1 VSVEEINF
9 EEIYQDAEEA
19 IKDNPPTL
27 LYQRAI
33 NGAIIALGYAE
44 ILLSKALA
52 DYGPEQGIKYP
63 DTAYYLPVIR
73 SLSGEEVTKLGQLQ
87 PILNRMRDQV
97 KESDVSFNMARL
109 AGESTAYAAE
119 IIETVHYLRY
129 GHQHVEPWT
138 GFIEDPIMRKYGIL
152 MVDWTIPGE
161 AVIVGKAK
169 SSEDLGKIGRELMSM
184 GMMTFYCN
192 EVCEQIFEAKVK
204 VGKDFFQ
211 FPLGN
216 FTQVIHAVNYALRA
230 GIAFGGIE
238 PGLREHHRDYQ
249 RRRIRCFVLHMGE
262 IDDVQVAA
270 HFAAIFLGFPV
281 ICDTELPE
289 DHQIPGW
296 YESHTDYDTMINYA
310 MELRG
315 IKIQIVDIPVP
326 VAIGPSFEGETI
338 RRGDMHCEF
347 GGGKQTGFELVR
359 SVSADEIEDGKI
371 TVEGPDLEEIGEGNG
386 APIAIWVKVYGK
398 KMRDDF
404 EGVIERRIHD
414 FLNYG
419 EGLWHMGQR
428 DINWM
433 RVSKDAFEKGFRLNH
448 YGEII
453 LAKLKNE
460 FPAIVDRVEI
470 FISTEQ
476 AKVDELI
483 DQAREVYVGR
493 DKRLDELNDEA
504 VDTFYSCILC
514 QSFAPAQVCV
524 VSPDRTG
531 LCGAVSWLDGSASY
545 EIDPHGPCQP
555 IDVSAGPTDE
565 VKGQWDS
572 VNEYV
577 FENSQRKT
585 EVLNLYSIMEFP
597 MTSCGC
603 FEAISAIVPEAN
615 GVMVTTREHGGETP
629 CGMNF
634 STLAGSVGGGMQTP
648 GFMGHAKAYIL
659 SDKFIKAEGG
669 LGRIVWMPKEL
680 KEFLGEDLKKTAE
693 NQGLGTDFVDK
704 IADETVGTG
713 AEDILSFLEEKG
725 HPALTMDP
733 LM

>member
-1 VSVEEINF
+1 MSVEELNF
-9 EEIYQDAEEA
+9 EEIYKDAEEA
-19 IKDNPPTL
+19 IKDNPPTRL
-27 LYQRAI
+27 FQRAI
-33 NGAIIALGYAE
+33 DGAIIACGYAE
-44 ILLSKALA
+44 ILLSKALS
-52 DYGPEQGIKYP
+52 DYGPDAKVGYP
-63 DTAYYLPVIR
+63 DTAYFLPVIR

-87 PILNRMRDQV
+87 PILNRMRAQI
-97 KESDVSFNMARL
+97 KENEVTFEMARL
-109 AGESTAYAAE
+109 AGETTAYAAE

-129 GHQHVEPWT
+129 GHRHVEPWT

-169 SSEDLGKIGRELMSM
+169 TTEDLGNIARELMSM
-184 GMMTFYCN
+184 GMMTFFCN
-192 EVCEQIFEAKVK
+192 EVCEQVFEAKVK
-204 VGKDFFQ
+204 VGKDYFQ

-216 FTQVIHAVNYALRA
+216 FTQVIHVVNYALRA

-238 PGLREHHRDYQ
+238 PGLRDHHRDYQ
-249 RRRIRCFVLHMGE
+249 RRRIRAFILHLGE

-281 ICDTELPE
+281 ICDSELPE

-296 YESHTDYDTMINYA
+296 YESHPDYETMVKYA
-310 MELRG
+310 MEVRG
-315 IKIQIVDIPVP
+315 VKVEIVDIPVP
-326 VAIGPSFEGETI
+326 IAIGPSFEGETI
-338 RRGDMHCEF
+338 RRGDMHVEF
-347 GGGKQTGFELVR
+347 GGGKQTGFEIVR
-359 SVSADEIEDGKI
+359 SVTADEIEDGKI
-371 TVEGPDLEEIGEGNG
+371 TVEGPDTDEVEEGSGLPIG
-386 APIAIWVKVYGK
+386 IWVKVYGK
-398 KMRDDF
+398 KMQDDF
-404 EGVIERRIHD
+404 EGVLERRLHD
-414 FLNYG
+414 FFNYG

-433 RVSKDAFEKGFRLNH
+433 RISKDAFEKGFRLEH

-470 FISTEQ
+470 FITTDQAKVEELMEQ
-476 AKVDELI
+476 AK
-483 DQAREVYVGR
+483 EVYTER
-493 DKRLDELNDEA
+493 DKRLEELSDES

-524 VSPDRTG
+524 VTPDRTG
-531 LCGAVSWLDGSASY
+531 LCGAVSWLDGRASY
-545 EIDPHGPCQP
+545 EIDPNGPCRP
-555 IDVSAGPTDE
+555 IDVSEDPTDPE
-565 VKGQWDS
+565 KGQWES

-585 EVLNLYSIMEFP
+585 EILNLYSIMEYP

-603 FEAISAIVPEAN
+603 FEAISALVPEAN

-648 GFMGHAKAYIL
+648 GFMGHSKQYIL

-669 LGRIVWMPKEL
+669 LARLVWMPKSL
-680 KEFLGEDLKKTAE
+680 KESLGDDLKKAAE
-693 NQGLGTDFVDK
+693 DAGLGADFVDK
-704 IADETVGTG
+704 IADETVGTSG
-713 AEDILSFLEEKG
+713 EEILPFLEEKG
-725 HPALTMDP
+725 HPALNMDP

>member
-1 VSVEEINF
+1 MSVEELNF
-9 EEIYQDAEEA
+9 EEIYKDAEEA
-19 IKDNPPTL
+19 IKDNPPTRL
-27 LYQRAI
+27 FQRAI
-33 NGAIIALGYAE
+33 NGAIIACGYAE

-52 DYGPEQGIKYP
+52 DYGPDAKVGYP
-63 DTAYYLPVIR
+63 DTAYFLPVIR
-73 SLSGEEVTKLGQLQ
+73 SLSGEEVTQLGQLQ
-87 PILNRMRDQV
+87 PILNRMRAQI
-97 KESDVSFNMARL
+97 KENEVNFEMARL
-109 AGESTAYAAE
+109 AGETTAYAAE

-129 GHQHVEPWT
+129 GHRHVEPWT

-161 AVIVGKAK
+161 AVIIGKAK
-169 SSEDLGKIGRELMSM
+169 TTEDLGNIARELMSM
-184 GMMTFYCN
+184 GMMTFFCN
-192 EVCEQIFEAKVK
+192 EVCEQVFEAKVK
-204 VGKDFFQ
+204 VGKDYFQ

-216 FTQVIHAVNYALRA
+216 FTQVIHVVNYALRA

-238 PGLREHHRDYQ
+238 PGLRDHHRDYQ
-249 RRRIRCFVLHMGE
+249 RRRIRAFILHLGE

-281 ICDTELPE
+281 ICDSELPE

-296 YESHTDYDTMINYA
+296 YESHPDYETMVKYA
-310 MELRG
+310 MEVRG
-315 IKIQIVDIPVP
+315 VKVEIVDIPVP
-326 VAIGPSFEGETI
+326 IAIGPSFEGETI
-338 RRGDMHCEF
+338 RRGDMHVEF
-347 GGGKQTGFELVR
+347 GGGKQTGFEIVR
-359 SVSADEIEDGKI
+359 SVTADEIEDGKI
-371 TVEGPDLEEIGEGNG
+371 TVEGPDTDEVEEGSGLPIG
-386 APIAIWVKVYGK
+386 IWVKVYGK
-398 KMRDDF
+398 KMQDDF
-404 EGVIERRIHD
+404 EGVLERRLHD
-414 FLNYG
+414 FFNYG

-433 RVSKDAFEKGFRLNH
+433 RISKDAFEKGFRLEH

-470 FISTEQ
+470 FITTDQAKVEELMEQ
-476 AKVDELI
+476 AK
-483 DQAREVYVGR
+483 EVYTER
-493 DKRLDELNDEA
+493 DKRLEELSDES

-524 VSPDRTG
+524 VTPDRTG
-531 LCGAVSWLDGSASY
+531 LCGAVSWLDGRASY
-545 EIDPHGPCQP
+545 EIDPNGPCRP
-555 IDVSAGPTDE
+555 IDVSEDPVDPE
-565 VKGQWDS
+565 KGQWES

-585 EVLNLYSIMEFP
+585 EILNLYSIMEYP

-603 FEAISAIVPEAN
+603 FEAISALVPEAN

-648 GFMGHAKAYIL
+648 GFMGHSKQYIL

-669 LGRIVWMPKEL
+669 LARLVWMPKSL
-680 KEFLGEDLKKTAE
+680 KESLGDDLKKAAE
-693 NQGLGTDFVDK
+693 DAGLGADFVDK
-704 IADETVGTG
+704 IADETVGTTG
-713 AEDILSFLEEKG
+713 EEILPFLEEKG
-725 HPALTMDP
+725 HPALNMDP

>member
-1 VSVEEINF
+1 MSVEELNF
-9 EEIYQDAEEA
+9 EQLYQEAEEK
-19 IKDNPPTL
+19 IKDNPPTRL
-27 LYQRAI
+27 FQRAI
-33 NGAIIALGYAE
+33 NGAIIACGYAE

-52 DYGPEQGIKYP
+52 EYGPDHKVGYP
-63 DTAYYLPVIR
+63 DTAYFLPVIR
-73 SLSGEEVTKLGQLQ
+73 SLSGEEVTQLGQL
-87 PILNRMRDQV
+87 PAILNRMRSQV

-109 AGESTAYAAE
+109 AGETTAYAAE
-119 IIETVHYLRY
+119 IIETVNYLRY
-129 GHQHVEPWT
+129 GHQHVDPWT

-169 SSEDLGKIGRELMSM
+169 SSEALGKMVRELQAK
-184 GMMTFYCN
+184 GMMNFFCN
-192 EVCEQIFEAKVK
+192 EVCEQIYEAKVK

-216 FTQVIHAVNYALRA
+216 FTQVIHVVNYALRA
-230 GIAFGGIE
+230 GIAFAGIE
-238 PGLREHHRDYQ
+238 PGLREQHRDYQ
-249 RRRIRCFVLHMGE
+249 RRRIMAFVLHLGE

-296 YESHTDYDTMINYA
+296 YESHTDYETMVSYA

-315 IKIQIVDIPVP
+315 IKIKILDIPVP
-326 VAIGPSFEGETI
+326 ITIGPSFEGETI
-338 RRGDMHCEF
+338 RKGDMHVEF
-347 GGGKQTGFELVR
+347 GGNRTTAFELVTTAE
-359 SVSADEIEDGKI
+359 ADELTDGKI
-371 TVEGPDLEEIGEGNG
+371 TLEGPDIDTVEEGGRMPLGIV
-386 APIAIWVKVYGK
+386 VKVYGK
-398 KMRDDF
+398 KFQEDF
-404 EGVIERRIHD
+404 EGVMERRLHH
-414 FLNYG
+414 FFNFG

-433 RVSKDAFEKGFRLNH
+433 RISKDAFEKGFRLKH
-448 YGEII
+448 IGEIL
-453 LAKLKNE
+453 LAKYKNE

-470 FISTEQ
+470 NLYTEE
-476 AKVDELI
+476 AKVNELLEKAKERYI
-483 DQAREVYVGR
+483 AR
-493 DKRLDELNDEA
+493 DKRLEALSDES

-524 VSPDRTG
+524 VTPDRTG
-531 LCGAVSWLDGSASY
+531 LCGAVSWLDGRASY
-545 EIDPHGPCQP
+545 EIDPMGPCRP
-555 IDVSAGPTDE
+555 IDVTAAPVDADR
-565 VKGQWDS
+565 GQWES

-615 GVMVTTREHGGETP
+615 GVMITTREHGGETP

-648 GFMGHAKAYIL
+648 GFMGHSKSYVL
-659 SDKFIKAEGG
+659 SDKYIKGEGG
-669 LGRIVWMPKEL
+669 LARVVWMPKSM
-680 KEFLGEDLKKTAE
+680 KEFLGDDLKKMSE
-693 NQGLGTDFVDK
+693 KLGLGADFADK
-704 IADETVGTG
+704 IADEDVGTA

-725 HPALTMDP
+725 HPALGMDP
-733 LM
+733 MM